1 MPGSRRCGKYW
12 ELRDMSLAA
21 AFWVI
26 AGFAAGIAASFVLLP
41 VIRGSADESVSSDR
55 RIWIGSAA
63 ALGLLGLAIA
73 MYLQLGRPDSLD
85 GSAASTPHTGVA
97 SSQEGQVG
105 SMEASIQRL
114 AEKLAEGG
122 GSDAEW
128 DLLAQSYDFMGNA
141 EAASEA
147 RQHRVPGA
155 SQPVVQPASD
165 LATYEQNVAGTPKD
179 VESWLGI
186 ASLKRAQ
193 RDFAGAVA
201 AYEQVRTLKGM
212 TADSWAD
219 YADALASQPGGSLQ
233 GKSAEAIDQALKMDR
248 NHPKALWLKAT
259 LAIQDKRFAD
269 ATRLWKQLR
278 GVLPAKSPDVRIIE
292 ANIAEAEALA
302 KGGSA
307 AQAAVAPSPAAAV
320 EIAGTVDLDPA
331 LRSKVTPGMTLYIY
345 AKVPNAA
352 GPPLAVSKVV
362 AGSWPARFV
371 LDDSQSMLPDRRLSD
386 FQQVV
391 IEARLSKTG
400 QAIAA
405 AGDLQGRSGEIN
417 TRAAKPV
424 NVKINQVIG

>member
-1 MPGSRRCGKYW
+1 MSR
-12 ELRDMSLAA
+12 AA

-41 VIRGSADESVSSDR
+41 VIRGLADESARSSR
-55 RIWIGSAA
+55 RIWVGGAA

-73 MYLQLGRPDSLD
+73 IYLQLGRPDALD
-85 GSAASTPHTGVA
+85 ASVADTPHTGVA
-97 SSQEGQVG
+97 STDGGQVG
-105 SMEASIQRL
+105 SMEASIQ
-114 AEKLAEGG
+114 KLADKLAAGG

-128 DLLAQSYDFMGNA
+128 DLLAQSYEFLGNA
-141 EAASEA
+141 AAASEA
-147 RQHRVPGA
+147 RQHRVPGS
-155 SQPVVQPASD
+155 SQPVVQVASD
-165 LATYEQNVAGTPKD
+165 LETFEQKVAGAPKD

-186 ASLKRAQ
+186 ASLKRTQ

-219 YADALASQPGGSLQ
+219 YADALASQPEGSLQ
-233 GKSAEAIDQALKMDR
+233 GKSAEAIDQALKLDR

-259 LAIQDKRFAD
+259 LAIQERRFAD

-278 GVLPAKSPDVRIIE
+278 GVLPAESPDVRIIE

-302 KGGSA
+302 KGGSV
-307 AQAAVAPSPAAAV
+307 AQAAAAPPPVAAV
-320 EIAGTVDLDPA
+320 QIAGTVDLDPA
-331 LRSKVTPGMTLYIY
+331 LRSKVTQGMTLYIY
-345 AKVPNAA
+345 AKVPNAS
-352 GPPLAVSKVV
+352 GPPLAVYRV
-362 AGSWPARFV
+362 AAGAWPAPFV
-371 LDDSQSMLPDRRLSD
+371 LDDSQAMLPDRRLSD
-386 FQQVV
+386 FPQVV
-391 IEARLSKTG
+391 IEARLSKSG

-424 NVKINQVIG
+424 NVKIDRVIG

>member
-1 MPGSRRCGKYW
+1 
-12 ELRDMSLAA
+12 MSLAA

-41 VIRGSADESVSSDR
+41 VVRGFADESAKGSR
-55 RIWIGSAA
+55 RIWVGSAA

-73 MYLQLGRPDSLD
+73 IYLQLGRPDALD
-85 GSAASTPHTGVA
+85 ASAAGTPHSGVA
-97 SSQEGQVG
+97 SPEGGPVG
-105 SMEASIQRL
+105 SMEASIQ
-114 AEKLAEGG
+114 KLADKLAAGA

-128 DLLAQSYDFMGNA
+128 DLLAQSYEFLGNA
-141 EAASEA
+141 DAASEA

-155 SQPVVQPASD
+155 SQPVAQVAQVATD
-165 LATYEQNVAGTPKD
+165 LETYQQKVAGSPKD

-186 ASLKRAQ
+186 ASLKRTR

-259 LAIQDKRFAD
+259 LAIQEKRFAD
-269 ATRLWKQLR
+269 ATRLWRQLR
-278 GVLPAKSPDVRIIE
+278 GVLPAESSDVQIID

-307 AQAAVAPSPAAAV
+307 ARADAAPVPAAAV
-320 EIAGTVDLDPA
+320 QIAGTVDLDPS
-331 LRSKVTPGMTLYIY
+331 LRSKVTQGMTLYIY
-345 AKVPNAA
+345 AKVPNAP
-352 GPPLAVSKVV
+352 GPPLAVSKVA

-371 LDDSQSMLPDRRLSD
+371 LDDSQAMLPDRRLSD
-386 FQQVV
+386 FQTVI
-391 IEARLSKTG
+391 IEARLSKSG

-405 AGDLQGRSGEIN
+405 TGDLQGRSVEVN

-424 NVKINQVIG
+424 NVKIDQVIG